1 MDRRTFIW
9 RAGAAASAAAL
20 AGCLSDDEE
29 PTREPEGG
37 PPRYDLPPYSELLPA
52 EAHTG
57 GGVVVAHLRLSTLRA
72 VEAARDS
79 QRLPDEPVVTLPLS
93 TVDPIVAAVETLST
107 YPFAAGLRHAV
118 NDIAR
123 GSVAGSDP
131 TSNRTLV
138 EPGNGTLGGTRSTNR
153 TAAANVTAQNA
164 TIGNTI
170 IENSTAQNTTVG
182 NTTIENSTAKNTTIG
197 NTTIENST
205 AKNATVENRTAENTT
220 IGTSTSIELGAGIE
234 VDGIT
239 LADEVLLF
247 DGRYD
252 RSVFENSYTAG
263 FQQVDE
269 LRGLAVY
276 ENGSGLGFAVGDGL
290 LVVPTETDRAA
301 TADTVLAHTLSGY
314 VTTLDRIV
322 DDDDGQWLFETTGPA
337 AFSVGVWGAD
347 DPIERADTALGAAPE
362 ATGPVFGA
370 TDAFIA
376 ALEPT
381 VDEQGG
387 LEGVETRFAGRFPTD
402 VPTTEELRASLAGGV
417 DGETYREAPRA
428 RLMASFG
435 DS

>member
-164 TIGNTI
+164 TVGNTI
-170 IENSTAQNTTVG
+170 
-182 NTTIENSTAKNTTIG
+182 
-197 NTTIENST
+197 IENST

>member
-118 NDIAR
+118 NDVAR

-164 TIGNTI
+164 
-170 IENSTAQNTTVG
+170 
-182 NTTIENSTAKNTTIG
+182 TIG

>member
-164 TIGNTI
+164 
-170 IENSTAQNTTVG
+170 
-182 NTTIENSTAKNTTIG
+182 TIG